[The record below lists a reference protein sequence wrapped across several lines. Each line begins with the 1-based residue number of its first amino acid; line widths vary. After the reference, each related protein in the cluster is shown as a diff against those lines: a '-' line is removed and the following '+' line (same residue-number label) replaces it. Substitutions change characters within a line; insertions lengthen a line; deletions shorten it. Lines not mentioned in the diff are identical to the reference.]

1 MDAPMHLPT
10 RPPAA
15 FIDEL
20 PQALLPLVDARRWV
34 IWRWTEPTDGSKP
47 DKPLYR
53 ANDPWRYASS
63 QDPTSWGSYASAMN
77 AVAAAEADGAGYVLR
92 DDAAH
97 VFLDLDQC
105 RDPVT
110 GALADW
116 AQRLVEEADSY
127 TEVTPSGR
135 GLRIIGR
142 NESLSAPV
150 HRRVAMP
157 EGGGVEIF
165 HRCPRYV
172 TVSGQ
177 RLTGTPDQLR
187 PICDVA
193 ADLLLLAQPSTPR
206 GLDRMPA
213 SAAASAPALTPTSA
227 ATPAPN
233 PDAAGLPED
242 IAAALA
248 VIPNADVS
256 WDDWSRIGMT
266 TWRASGGSAEGLSA
280 WKAWSAKSSKHS
292 DAACDERWRHWFR
305 SPPTRLGFASL
316 YRLAR
321 QANPLWV
328 KPSLLRPSMGHAAPG
343 AGAQGGSADWEGE
356 VGGAVSAPSIE
367 SYSGGQEAPAVTLT
381 ATPFEPADLASLAP
395 REWVYGHFLIKRFVS
410 VLGAPGGTGKTAY
423 AIAVGLSVALGRP
436 LIEEPVHSPGA
447 VWIYNLED
455 PRDELLR
462 RVQAV
467 LLAHDV
473 PPGRLAGR
481 LYLDSGRDQ
490 PLILAAR
497 LPDGSVV
504 AMPVVE
510 QLIAELQRRQVRL
523 LIVDPFVKSHR
534 LEENR
539 NEQVDFAA
547 TLWARVADAAGCA
560 VLLVHH
566 FRKGGIAGDADAFR
580 GASALIDAAR
590 AAVTL
595 TVMSQS
601 EAESFKI
608 PAEERRFCIR
618 ADNAK
623 LNLAPPPDRAVWLRL
638 RSIEL
643 PNTDH
648 VQAATRWE
656 PPTVWEGLSGPT
668 VLEVLRQ
675 IDTAPTDDLWC
686 ARKQAGERWAGK
698 LLMQHGE
705 RSEQQA
711 ATILKAWEKQGVLKT
726 ESFTNTARKERQG
739 YRVDAQKYSD
749 MRRDLGGRAAVDE

>member
-1 MDAPMHLPT
+1 MDAPTHLPT

-20 PQALLPLVDARRWV
+20 PQALMPLVDARRWV

-53 ANDPWRYASS
+53 ANDPWRYAST
-63 QDPTSWGSYASAMN
+63 QDPASWGSYGSAMN
-77 AVAAAEADGAGYVLR
+77 AVAAGEADGAGYVLR

-97 VFLDLDQC
+97 IFLDLDQC
-105 RDPVT
+105 RDPVS

-127 TEVTPSGR
+127 TEITPSGR

-193 ADLLLLAQPSTPR
+193 ADLLLLAQPAAPR
-206 GLDRMPA
+206 SPDGMP
-213 SAAASAPALTPTSA
+213 SAALA
-227 ATPAPN
+227 PAPN

-256 WDDWSRIGMT
+256 WDDWSRVGMT

-292 DAACDERWRHWFR
+292 DAACEQRWRHWFR

-328 KPSLLRPSMGHAAPG
+328 KPSLLRPGMGHAVPG
-343 AGAQGGSADWEGE
+343 TNVQGGSTDWEGE
-356 VGGAVSAPSIE
+356 VPRAVSTPSSE
-367 SYSGGQEAPAVTLT
+367 SYSGGQEAPADSLT
-381 ATPFEPADLASLAP
+381 ATLFEPAEFASLAP

-423 AIAVGLSVALGRP
+423 AIAVGLSVALGRA
-436 LIEEPVHSPGA
+436 LIEEPVHSQGA

-462 RVQAV
+462 RVQAA

-539 NEQVDFAA
+539 NDQVDFAA
-547 TLWARVADAAGCA
+547 TLWSRVADAAGCA

-580 GASALIDAAR
+580 GASALVDAAR
-590 AAVTL
+590 AAVAL
-595 TVMSQS
+595 RAMDEK
-601 EAESFKI
+601 EAERFGI
-608 PAEERRFCIR
+608 DEEERWFFVR

-623 LNLAPPPDRAVWLRL
+623 LNLAPRPLDATWLQL
-638 RSIEL
+638 RSITL
-643 PNTDH
+643 PNGDH
-648 VQAATRWE
+648 VQAVARWRPASVFKDLTLAASADLIE
-656 PPTVWEGLSGPT
+656 QLGSP
-668 VLEVLRQ
+668 R
-675 IDTAPTDDLWC
+675 DDGEHWS
-686 ARKQAGERWAGK
+686 ARSQDSDRWAGT
-698 LLMQHGE
+698 LITSVVGCTQ
-705 RSEQQA
+705 EQARVILAGYLKSQA
-711 ATILKAWEKQGVLKT
+711 LQIVEYQSPKQ
-726 ESFTNTARKERQG
+726 RKQRKGLNHDPQVVAG
-739 YRVDAQKYSD
+739 MRLQAQ
-749 MRRDLGGRAAVDE
+749 ENEHP